1 MRKKVTT
8 RFKLALMAAMFLGT
22 VSTSLV
28 FSQGTEIRPVTVG
41 QSMPDFTLPV
51 YQGGDLTFSSPRG
64 KNVLLVFPR
73 GFAREDYWCTICN
86 YKYAELVDLEQ
97 KEQIR
102 KKYNM
107 EILYVLPYNKD
118 VVKQWVESHPGQL
131 EKIKNWKNP
140 PEPDKLDEREKSR
153 MERSRKA
160 FPKDLSMKEGE
171 VPMPFPILID
181 EERKLTK
188 GLGIFATE
196 WSGSKVD
203 QLIPSVYI
211 IDKQGIL
218 QFKYIGQNTWD
229 RPSFDYLIKVLE
241 TINKSE

>member
-1 MRKKVTT
+1 MRKEVKT
-8 RFKLALMAAMFLGT
+8 RFR
-22 VSTSLV
+22 LV
-28 FSQGTEIRPVTVG
+28 FMVWLFSGIAFASLAFSQDTEIRPVTVG

-51 YQGGDLTFSSPRG
+51 YQGGDLTLSSFRG

-73 GFAREDYWCTICN
+73 GFAREGAWCTICN

-102 KKYNM
+102 KKYNT
-107 EILYVLPYNKD
+107 EILYVLPYSKE
-118 VVKQWVESHPGQL
+118 VVEQWLESHPGQL

-140 PEPDKLDEREKSR
+140 PEPDKLDERGKSR

-160 FPKDLSMKEGE
+160 FPKDLGMKAGE
-171 VPMPFPILID
+171 VPTPFPLLID
-181 EERKLTK
+181 KERKLTK

-229 RPSFDYLIKVLE
+229 RPGYDYLMKVLE